1 MDVNDLWLPGDEY
14 DDEFNDEYAY
24 EDEDLESEFRF
35 VEIDAKES
43 NGRTVVGTALD
54 YNTPD
59 RHEREMFE
67 SGVFG
72 NVSELDVKLNIQHDR
87 RRMIARTGG
96 GGLELSDSPNR
107 LQVAAT
113 LPEIRDADDA
123 LTMIEKRMLRG
134 FSVEF
139 RAKQERYIRA
149 TRSIRSAL
157 LSGIGL
163 VDIPAYGN
171 SIITEVRQA
180 GEEGISGTFPYN
192 SDTITAATGKVRKQR
207 IAPGAFSYAVKAP
220 DREINLF
227 LDDNSKP
234 LASKVAGS
242 LILQETKE
250 GLNFR
255 VKKLPRTSYVA
266 DFLSMLRSR
275 TVKPGI
281 VPFFSATPRS
291 VARRLFSNGRATEL
305 QEEEGNPGIFS
316 RLIKSALLTGLS
328 ILFRPPRG
336 NSGTL
341 TRLPRRFGRPG
352 VGVSNT
358 LDSVL
363 PRQGDIVRGGRVIRG
378 GIDVGPL
385 RRRYWTM

>member
-1 MDVNDLWLPGDEY
+1 MDADDLWLPEDEY
-14 DDEFNDEYAY
+14 DDFEY
-24 EDEDLESEFRF
+24 EDPESEFRF
-35 VEIDAKES
+35 AEIDAGES
-43 NGRTVVGTALD
+43 NGRTLVGTAVRYGD
-54 YNTPD
+54 VSTHNQSGG
-59 RHEREMFE
+59 REVFER
-67 SGVFG
+67 GVFG
-72 NVSELDVKLNIQHDR
+72 DISALDTTLNVQHDR
-87 RRMIARTGG
+87 RRLIGRTGG
-96 GGLELSDSPNR
+96 GGLEFSDSPER

-113 LPEIRDADDA
+113 IPETRDGDDA
-123 LTMIEKRMLRG
+123 LLMVDKRLLRG

-139 RAKQERYIRA
+139 RARQERYIQA
-149 TRSIRSAL
+149 TRSIRLATMPAL
-157 LSGIGL
+157 AL
-163 VDIPAYGN
+163 VDRPAYN
-171 SIITEVRQA
+171 DSIITEIRQA
-180 GEEGISGTFPYN
+180 GEEGIAGTFPYD
-192 SDTITAATGKVRKQR
+192 SDTIIAATGKTRKQR
-207 IAPGAFSYAVKAP
+207 VAAGAFSYAVKAP

-227 LDDNSKP
+227 LGDNSRP

-242 LILQETKE
+242 LILQDTPK

-266 DFLSMLRSR
+266 DFLSMLRAR

-281 VPFFSATPRS
+281 VPFFSPTPRS

-305 QEEEGNPGIFS
+305 QEEEGNPGIFR

-352 VGVSNT
+352 VISNT

-363 PRQGDIVRGGRVIRG
+363 PRQGDIVRSGRVIRAG
-378 GIDVGPL
+378 VDVGPL
-385 RRRYWTM
+385 RRRYWVM